1 MSFRKVIFNV
11 VQGIL
16 EPNDTS
22 VISLLP
28 FGIFSVLNDI
38 ISSAFSMHCKPLTDR
53 IPGPHSKKYGSS
65 VKSADH
71 TSVERKYDIPQYG
84 L

>member
-1 MSFRKVIFNV
+1 MIRLSYHSC
-11 VQGIL
+11 L
-16 EPNDTS
+16 
-22 VISLLP
+22 

-38 ISSAFSMHCKPLTDR
+38 IACVFYMHCKPLTDR

-71 TSVERKYDIPQYG
+71 TSVEQKYDIPQYG